1 MSPVVSAT
9 ARLSGRVVP
18 RSAVSQTL
26 RTEMFALLGA
36 HFGGVDR
43 GTFESDFAEKNF
55 AILLEDD
62 GGRLRGFSTL
72 LVYASHARPGVTVV
86 YSGDT
91 IVERGWWGSPALRW
105 RSII

>member
-62 GGRLRGFSTL
+62 GGRPR
-72 LVYASHARPGVTVV
+72 LVEGAEGLAGEGVGLGVCAGV
-86 YSGDT
+86 
-91 IVERGWWGSPALRW
+91 
-105 RSII
+105 